1 MSETNGN
8 ISVITNKL
16 ADLQRL
22 PPDETILKNMLS
34 TSELV
39 TARQPQGLV
48 GGIDSSDNLL
58 LNIPDHP
65 GAAIAGYSFS
75 LVISDPDGRLRFV
88 QERMAE
94 KAPQEY
100 SEPLEIALIY
110 SSPLPKQ
117 KLRLHIADYQLRTL
131 INTPSSRSPYDLEE
145 NNVPEFKVRLVAAR
159 HRETTERRA
168 VRTSLFHSELE
179 FRLLLKDGR
188 HSSQNVST
196 RYTDDVGRKAVE
208 QNVRYVGV
216 VKQGTLL
223 WSILYPYHKALF
235 DVKKT
240 AYWSLISPELIYQ
253 AYNSNQADSKTIR
266 LGSQENQSLGGIGG
280 AWVLYGNR
288 PQNFY
293 ILEFNVYDL
302 AEFRPLVES
311 GIPLERFNQNE
322 RRWNKTYVAQKVS
335 DQYIGTQTLVTNED
349 IEKLIIPTV
358 GEIDYL
364 AAASLVS
371 PGYPIVLADA
381 HNRCKITG
389 DRKDRL
395 NAELITELQKRGLHP
410 VDFATWNED
419 PHKIFER

>member
-1 MSETNGN
+1 MSETKAN
-8 ISVITNKL
+8 ISVITKKL
-16 ADLQRL
+16 ADLENL
-22 PPDETILKNMLS
+22 PPDETILKS
-34 TSELV
+34 IVDKSELV
-39 TARQPQGLV
+39 LTREPPGLV

-75 LVISDPDGRLRFV
+75 LIISDPDGHLRFV

-94 KAPQEY
+94 KSPQEY

-110 SSPLPKQ
+110 SSPLPNE
-117 KLRLHIADYQLRTL
+117 KLRLHIADYQLRVL
-131 INTPSSRSPYDLEE
+131 INTPSSRSPYDWEE
-145 NNVPEFKVRLVAAR
+145 NDVPEFTVRIVAAR
-159 HRETTERRA
+159 HREATERRA

-188 HSSQNVST
+188 HSSQNVSA

-223 WSILYPYHKALF
+223 WSLLYPYHKALF
-235 DVKKT
+235 EVKKS
-240 AYWSLISPELIYQ
+240 AYWALVPPKLIYQ
-253 AYNSNQADSKTIR
+253 AYNSNQGYLKTIR
-266 LGSQENQSLGGIGG
+266 LGSQENQSFGGIGG
-280 AWVLYGNR
+280 AWVLYGNGPR
-288 PQNFY
+288 SFY
-293 ILEFNVYDL
+293 ILEFNIYDM

-311 GIPLERFNQNE
+311 GIPLEYFNQNK
-322 RRWNKTYVAQKVS
+322 RGWARTYVAKKEN
-335 DQYIGTQTLVTNED
+335 DRYIGTQTLVRTED

-364 AAASLVS
+364 AKASLMS

-395 NAELITELQKRGLHP
+395 NAELITELQKQGLHP
-410 VDFATWNED
+410 VDFETWSED
-419 PHKIFER
+419 PHKIFEH